1 MSDQQRLKRNT
12 LLAETDYMVLT
23 DTPAPS
29 QAWLDYRQALRDV
42 GQSGFPD
49 SVNWPQNPHSWR
61 AVVITLELQVEEVN
75 SLLQVL
81 GELPS
86 KTGAWPLMMKI
97 KEQAEGQVE
106 PEAESDD

>member
-1 MSDQQRLKRNT
+1 M
-12 LLAETDYMVLT
+12 
-23 DTPAPS
+23 
-29 QAWLDYRQALRDV
+29 
-42 GQSGFPD
+42 
-49 SVNWPQNPHSWR
+49 
-61 AVVITLELQVEEVN
+61 ITLELQVEEVN